1 MSALKPTAS
10 SLSRPDAQLPPL
22 RVVNGMSTTTSST
35 ITTAARENV
44 QLSPSIPSIPSPVST
59 VGQPGNSTIR
69 WTAGLAAH
77 PEHENE
83 NDPAA
88 IARELPEIPPPR
100 KPITPSL
107 ATLEKAV
114 AARIYFENLY
124 FPLLRHTPSRE
135 QRRLAMEK
143 DMMNMQLSEVQKEYL
158 RNRWRQNETEYLR
171 EQRRKVDVSAFVK
184 LKTIGHGNF
193 LHLLCPNCVCEHS
206 CCLLSQVPSEWSLW
220 SGIVPPDNYLQ

>member
-1 MSALKPTAS
+1 
-10 SLSRPDAQLPPL
+10 
-22 RVVNGMSTTTSST
+22 
-35 ITTAARENV
+35 
-44 QLSPSIPSIPSPVST
+44 
-59 VGQPGNSTIR
+59 
-69 WTAGLAAH
+69 
-77 PEHENE
+77 
-83 NDPAA
+83 
-88 IARELPEIPPPR
+88 
-100 KPITPSL
+100 
-107 ATLEKAV
+107 
-114 AARIYFENLY
+114 
-124 FPLLRHTPSRE
+124 
-135 QRRLAMEK
+135 MEK